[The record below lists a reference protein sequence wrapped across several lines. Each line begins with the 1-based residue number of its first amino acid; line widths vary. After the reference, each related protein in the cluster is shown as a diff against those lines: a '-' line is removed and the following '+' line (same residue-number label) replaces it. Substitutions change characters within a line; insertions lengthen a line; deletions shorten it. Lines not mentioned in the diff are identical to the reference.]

1 MKKLIPDFLLSI
13 KGLASQEI
21 AKPKLIFNKIFAI
34 KCLKGPPKFKR
45 KYFP

>member
-1 MKKLIPDFLLSI
+1 MKKLIPDFSFSI

-21 AKPKLIFNKIFAI
+21 AKPNFIFNKIFAI
-34 KCLKGPPKFKR
+34 KCLKGPPKFKT